1 MKIFISA
8 DLEGING
15 VAAPEDVEETGSG
28 YQQARVF
35 MTEEVNAVVSCAFA
49 GGATEVVVC
58 DSHNVAA
65 NIKVEQLDD
74 RAQLLRGDTRA
85 NSMVHGLDE
94 SFDGLI
100 LLGYHAKFG
109 TQNAILDHTF
119 SPSMIRDLRVNGV
132 SVGELGFN
140 ALFAAEKGVPLIMA
154 TGDQSLEKEAKDFY
168 QEVETVV
175 VKYAEGRFCARCLPR
190 IKTQDMLVETAEK
203 AVRQAKEKKPV
214 AVPDSLEMEITF
226 QQVNLADGA
235 MRVTGTRRADA
246 MTVAVKAADMEQLMA
261 VRQVLFNAA
270 AGFYNP
276 LF

>member
-1 MKIFISA
+1 
-8 DLEGING
+8 
-15 VAAPEDVEETGSG
+15 
-28 YQQARVF
+28 
-35 MTEEVNAVVSCAFA
+35 
-49 GGATEVVVC
+49 
-58 DSHNVAA
+58 
-65 NIKVEQLDD
+65 
-74 RAQLLRGDTRA
+74 
-85 NSMVHGLDE
+85 MVHGLDE

-190 IKTQDMLVETAEK
+190 IKCFLTPPPASIILYSK
-203 AVRQAKEKKPV
+203 N
-214 AVPDSLEMEITF
+214 DSLICIF
-226 QQVNLADGA
+226 L
-235 MRVTGTRRADA
+235 
-246 MTVAVKAADMEQLMA
+246 
-261 VRQVLFNAA
+261 A
-270 AGFYNP
+270 AGQEYER
-276 LF
+276 

>member
-35 MTEEVNAVVSCAFA
+35 MTEEVNAVVSGAFA

-246 MTVAVKAADMEQLMA
+246 MTVAVKAADMEQD
-261 VRQVLFNAA
+261 VYKRQL
-270 AGFYNP
+270 
-276 LF
+276 LT